1 MGYLAVILGSFL
13 IGSSSM
19 AFYLSRLTK
28 KDLTKSGSGNLGA
41 SNAVNLLGWKAGV
54 LVGIHDIGKAV
65 LAVLLAKWIF
75 PELAYV
81 GEMAGVA
88 CVLGHIFPFYL
99 RFKGGKG
106 FASFLGMTIALNWKL
121 ALVMLILV
129 VVITLIT
136 DYIVAATATVTV
148 TVPIATGVLSGSLI
162 VALILCVATA
172 VILIKHRENFVRIFK
187 GTEIGLRSAIKGEHR
202 MK

>member
-19 AFYLSRLTK
+19 AFYLSKLTK
-28 KDLTKSGSGNLGA
+28 KDITKSGSGNLGA

-65 LAVLLAKWIF
+65 LVVLLAKWIF

-81 GEMAGVA
+81 GEVAGVA

-136 DYIVAATATVTV
+136 DYIVAATATITV

-162 VALILCVATA
+162 AALILCVATA